1 MVRTPKYVQKRIAP
15 FKNQVWQSND
25 PLGVS
30 KDVVINVQIRVY
42 AINSNKVFELLHD
55 RFKDSVFIVN
65 QFHQFIDISIENV
78 IYDDD
83 LVKWFLQLA
92 NYIEVFKPLELRDKI
107 KEEIR
112 QMNMM
117 YRS

>member
-1 MVRTPKYVQKRIAP
+1 M
-15 FKNQVWQSND
+15 
-25 PLGVS
+25 
-30 KDVVINVQIRVY
+30 
-42 AINSNKVFELLHD
+42 
-55 RFKDSVFIVN
+55 N